1 MLMENAFCASKLSLI
16 LTETRQTRSLC
27 IRAILSFADF
37 NALDL
42 SNILSSKSFPL
53 KHLCGQ
59 RLGKR
64 KKRNGSSFFDL
75 SWVSRVVSFLSRIKE
90 REREFFPVADR
101 ARSGRLF
108 ATRGAGGRVGRGAT
122 RGQRILSSLEED
134 RKRVHIRLAE
144 AALQTE
150 VRLTLRRCKFRS
162 FINGVRFS
170 FDSSPRRIIDSLLF
184 VPGRRRIS
192 WIRGPHGHYRR
203 K

>member
-37 NALDL
+37 SALDL

-53 KHLCGQ
+53 KHLGGQ

-90 REREFFPVADR
+90 RERVFSCRRSCKKRPPFCHE
-101 ARSGRLF
+101 RSGWSCW
-108 ATRGAGGRVGRGAT
+108 TRCNAWPENSLVARGRPEACTHPTRRGSFT
-122 RGQRILSSLEED
+122 DRG
-134 RKRVHIRLAE
+134 
-144 AALQTE
+144 T
-150 VRLTLRRCKFRS
+150 T
-162 FINGVRFS
+162 
-170 FDSSPRRIIDSLLF
+170 DSKKMQVSKL
-184 VPGRRRIS
+184 
-192 WIRGPHGHYRR
+192 H
-203 K
+203 

>member
-37 NALDL
+37 SALDL

-75 SWVSRVVSFLSRIKE
+75 PWVSRVVSFLSRIKE
-90 REREFFPVADR
+90 RERESFF
-101 ARSGRLF
+101 
-108 ATRGAGGRVGRGAT
+108 
-122 RGQRILSSLEED
+122 LSQI
-134 RKRVHIRLAE
+134 VQE
-144 AALQTE
+144 AAAFLPREERVVVLDAVQRVARE
-150 VRLTLRRCKFRS
+150 FSRRSRKTGS
-162 FINGVRFS
+162 VYTS
-170 FDSSPRRIIDSLLF
+170 DSPRQL
-184 VPGRRRIS
+184 
-192 WIRGPHGHYRR
+192 YRPR
-203 K
+203 YDWL